1 MMRALKQRV
10 LVTFV
15 ATLVAAAFGLL
26 AGYWIGREIALRL
39 TESKLKQYATLTMKE
54 ADASS
59 RESRTMLAAMNA
71 STFSYCSEAEIAWF
85 RKLLFQSEYLKEAG
99 RMRGGRIECSA
110 TLGRLAQPVA
120 QPQPGFS
127 QMDGT
132 KVYKGF
138 APFRVDDLT
147 VVSLELG
154 DSYVIFSPYI
164 EARRGSPPLY
174 YISTATDDPSRQ
186 SVRLKGAPAQANA
199 AILTSD
205 GNGYQGNN
213 LYATRCSARYFN
225 CVTAYISIPEALLA
239 NRGEMKAM
247 LALGGPVGGLLG
259 FIVALLYR
267 RNRSL
272 DHQLRRAIQRDRLR
286 VVYQPIVNLDS
297 GEIVGAEALA
307 RWTNDE
313 GFAVGPDVF
322 VKVAEERGFV
332 GEITRLVVRHVLQD
346 FAETLR
352 ANPDFRISINVA
364 AADLGDPRFLPMLEQ
379 SMDREG
385 VSAASVMIEST
396 ESSTALHQ
404 VAMEAIRHLRRLGH
418 HVHIDDF
425 GTGYS
430 SLSYLHDLSV
440 DAIKIDQSFTRA
452 IGTQAV
458 TVSILPQILAMAE
471 ALNLQVIVEGIE
483 TSQQAGYF
491 SGRAKS
497 ILGQGWFFGHP
508 VPPEEFLELM
518 AAPNLLRPKDSSS
531 EQFREYATEVV

>member
-1 MMRALKQRV
+1 
-10 LVTFV
+10 
-15 ATLVAAAFGLL
+15 VAAAFGLL

-225 CVTAYISIPEALLA
+225 CVTAYISIPGALRADQGHFLA
-239 NRGEMKAM
+239 YIV
-247 LALGGPVGGLLG
+247 LGGLSGALFG
-259 FIVALLYR
+259 FAFSHIYR
-267 RNRSL
+267 RSRSMEQ
-272 DHQLRRAIQRDRLR
+272 QLSRAIRRDRLR
-286 VVYQPIVNLDS
+286 VVYQPIVNLAS
-297 GEIVGAEALA
+297 GEIVGAEALS
-307 RWTNDE
+307 RWTDEE
-313 GFAVGPDVF
+313 GFAVGPDIF
-322 VKVAEERGFV
+322 VKIAEERGFV
-332 GEITRLVVRHVLQD
+332 GEITRLVVRHVLRD
-346 FAETLR
+346 FAVTLR
-352 ANPDFRISINVA
+352 AHADFRISINVA

-379 SMDREG
+379 SLDQAG
-385 VSAASVMIEST
+385 VLAASVAIEIT

-497 ILGQGWFFGHP
+497 ILGQGWLFGRP
-508 VPPEEFLELM
+508 VPPEEFLPLL
-518 AAPNLLRPKDSSS
+518 AASKQLRPQGSI
-531 EQFREYATEVV
+531 EQAATYFAEGI

>member
-1 MMRALKQRV
+1 MKRTLKQRV
-10 LVTFV
+10 LAAFI
-15 ATLVAAAFGLL
+15 ATLAAAAFGLL
-26 AGYWIGREIALRL
+26 AGYWAGRVIALRL

-71 STFSYCSEAEIAWF
+71 STFPYCSEAEIAWF

-99 RMRGGRIECSA
+99 RMRDGKIECSA

-154 DSYVIFSPYI
+154 DSYVIFSPYL
-164 EARRGSPPLY
+164 EAHRGSPPMY
-174 YISTATDDPSRQ
+174 YTSTATDDPSRQ
-186 SVRLKGAPAQANA
+186 SIRLMGTPIQANA

-205 GNGYQGNN
+205 GQGYLGNN

-225 CVTAYISIPEALLA
+225 CVTAYISIPEAFLA
-239 NRGEMKAM
+239 NRGEMKVI
-247 LALGGPVGGLLG
+247 LALGGPAGGLFG
-259 FIVALLYR
+259 FVVALLYR

-272 DHQLRRAIQRDRLR
+272 NHQLRRAIQMDRLR
-286 VVYQPIVNLDS
+286 VVYQPIVNLAS
-297 GEIVGAEALA
+297 GEIEGAEALA
-307 RWTNDE
+307 RWTDEE
-313 GFAVGPDVF
+313 GFAVGPDIF
-322 VKVAEERGFV
+322 VKIAEERGFV
-332 GEITRLVVRHVLQD
+332 GEITRLVVRHVLRD
-346 FAETLR
+346 FAVTLR
-352 ANPDFRISINVA
+352 AHADFRISINVA

-379 SMDREG
+379 SMDQAG
-385 VSAASVMIEST
+385 VLAASVAIEIT

-418 HVHIDDF
+418 QVHIDDF

-440 DAIKIDQSFTRA
+440 DAIKIDRSFTRA
-452 IGTQAV
+452 IGTDAV

-471 ALNLQVIVEGIE
+471 KLHLQVVVEGIE
-483 TSQQAGYF
+483 TSQQAAYF
-491 SGRAKS
+491 FGGAKS
-497 ILGQGWFFGHP
+497 ILGQGWFFGRP
-508 VPPEEFLELM
+508 VPPEEFLPLL
-518 AAPNLLRPKDSSS
+518 AASKQLRSQGSI
-531 EQFREYATEVV
+531 EQDAIYFAEGS

>member
-1 MMRALKQRV
+1 
-10 LVTFV
+10 
-15 ATLVAAAFGLL
+15 
-26 AGYWIGREIALRL
+26 
-39 TESKLKQYATLTMKE
+39 
-54 ADASS
+54 
-59 RESRTMLAAMNA
+59 
-71 STFSYCSEAEIAWF
+71 
-85 RKLLFQSEYLKEAG
+85 
-99 RMRGGRIECSA
+99 
-110 TLGRLAQPVA
+110 
-120 QPQPGFS
+120 
-127 QMDGT
+127 
-132 KVYKGF
+132 
-138 APFRVDDLT
+138 
-147 VVSLELG
+147 
-154 DSYVIFSPYI
+154 
-164 EARRGSPPLY
+164 
-174 YISTATDDPSRQ
+174 
-186 SVRLKGAPAQANA
+186 LKGAPAQANA

-385 VSAASVMIEST
+385 VSAASVMIEIT

-418 HVHIDDF
+418 GVHIDDF

-440 DAIKIDQSFTRA
+440 DAIKIDRSFTRA
-452 IGTQAV
+452 IGTDAV
-458 TVSILPQILAMAE
+458 TVSILPQILAMATT
-471 ALNLQVIVEGIE
+471 LHLQVIVEGIE

-491 SGRAKS
+491 SGGAKT